1 MIKKI
6 KDKKKTQK
14 RMPMTNKKKKNI
26 CQYYEKKSKRSYF
39 IIK

>member
-14 RMPMTNKKKKNI
+14 RMPMTNKKKKIFVNI
-26 CQYYEKKSKRSYF
+26 MKKNLNDL
-39 IIK
+39 IL

>member
-14 RMPMTNKKKKNI
+14 RMPMTNKKKNI